1 MVSCP
6 AQATGSMRLVVL
18 QHATAD
24 DANAA
29 DDDLYLVN
37 QRLTAALDGTRQ
49 ELFDVY
55 QLVPHIPYLYV
66 LASHQRMQCQGLIA
80 CGIIWWH
87 QLVAV
92 KQLLLVLSQS

>member
-1 MVSCP
+1 M
-6 AQATGSMRLVVL
+6 GL
-18 QHATAD
+18 QDATAD

-55 QLVPHIPYLYV
+55 QRVFDQELPSCFAGHQPLWRADWHWDHGVTPHCRTGTAVPH
-66 LASHQRMQCQGLIA
+66 AG
-80 CGIIWWH
+80 
-87 QLVAV
+87 
-92 KQLLLVLSQS
+92 